1 MDDKKIETQIIQQI
15 RSWCIDNSFI
25 DYDEEFSDNGDCLIL
40 LSELEKF
47 LDSLEKQTY
56 AESKNLVFPLEDRKK
71 GG

>member
-56 AESKNLVFPLEDRKK
+56 AESKNLAFPLEDRKK